1 MIATSKLGP
10 WNDRWYYTTVFYG
23 SYHVIYIY
31 MVWYIY
37 IYGLLYGLQHDIN
50 IYKPLTNLSFQAV
63 WWFFSVVNGETE
75 ESGFLFDRVWWLSSW
90 GYNMGI
96 NKFIVC
102 CVFFPLWGYNGGEL
116 MTYLRWMS
124 MFGDHYLT
132 YSFREKSKSIV
143 QISSLSRLIPIKISN
158 IIKQIRQCLVIVWQ
172 FAFGKDGGSCILDF
186 VWALEHV
193 QICSNG
199 FGKGKSLMD
208 IDGSLGFWWTSSL
221 FLGIFIDFFCSWCW
235 GLWDFQNGH
244 HQCVSPLG

>member
-1 MIATSKLGP
+1 
-10 WNDRWYYTTVFYG
+10 
-23 SYHVIYIY
+23 
-31 MVWYIY
+31 
-37 IYGLLYGLQHDIN
+37 
-50 IYKPLTNLSFQAV
+50 
-63 WWFFSVVNGETE
+63 
-75 ESGFLFDRVWWLSSW
+75 
-90 GYNMGI
+90 MGI

-221 FLGIFIDFFCSWCW
+221 FLGDFHWFLLFLMLGTLGFPEWSSSM
-235 GLWDFQNGH
+235 
-244 HQCVSPLG
+244 CVPFGVDLKKAQLPTKHGRNQVGYLKARLPQIMTLNPI